1 MNFHID
7 AGVAY
12 LSVGVLVFLSQ
23 LIQFFLLSRVHTLV
37 NSNFSEAKAA
47 RLAAEAALETS
58 QRLNHSLRAQLSQAA
73 AAAAS
78 TIPAT
83 EATLQRIEQQG
94 KE

>member
-1 MNFHID
+1 MFISQIMQ
-7 AGVAY
+7 Y
-12 LSVGVLVFLSQ
+12 L
-23 LIQFFLLSRVHTLV
+23 LLGRVHTLV

-47 RLAAEAALETS
+47 RQTAELALETS
-58 QRLNHSLRAQLSQAA
+58 QQLNHSLRAQLVQAA